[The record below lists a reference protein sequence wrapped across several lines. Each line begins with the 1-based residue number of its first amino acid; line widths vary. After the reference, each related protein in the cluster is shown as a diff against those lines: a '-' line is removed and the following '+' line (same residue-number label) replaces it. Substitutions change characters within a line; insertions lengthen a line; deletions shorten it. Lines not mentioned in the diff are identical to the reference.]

1 MLIRRETDADVD
13 AIRAVVAAAFA
24 SPERPAPAEAPLV
37 DALRADSGWI
47 PRLSLVADESGEVVG
62 HVVGTRGDIDGR
74 PALGVGPL
82 AVAPGHQ
89 RRGVGS
95 ALMHA
100 VLGAADALDEPIVIL
115 LGSHVYYPRF
125 GFQPAADLGIAAPD
139 PAWGRYFQARPLT
152 AYTPSLRGAFRYAR
166 PFDDLP

>member
-24 SPERPAPAEAPLV
+24 KPERPAGAEAPLV
-37 DALRADSGWI
+37 DALRADPGWI
-47 PRLSLVADESGEVVG
+47 PQLSLVADESGEVVG
-62 HVVGTRGDIDGR
+62 HVVSTRGDIDGR
-74 PALGVGPL
+74 PALGLGPL
-82 AVAPGHQ
+82 SVAPGHQ

-100 VLGAADALDEPIVIL
+100 AVAAADALDEPIVIL
-115 LGSHVYYPRF
+115 LGSDVYYPRF
-125 GFQPAADLGIAAPD
+125 GFQPAADLGITAPD
-139 PAWGRYFQARPLT
+139 PAWGQYFQARPLAT
-152 AYTPSLRGAFRYAR
+152 YTPSLRGAFRYAR

>member
-24 SPERPAPAEAPLV
+24 KPERPAGAEAPLV
-37 DALRADSGWI
+37 DALRADPGWI
-47 PRLSLVADESGEVVG
+47 PQLSLVADESGEVVG
-62 HVVGTRGDIDGR
+62 HVVSTRGAIDGR
-74 PALGVGPL
+74 PALGLGPL
-82 AVAPGHQ
+82 SVAPGHQ

-100 VLGAADALDEPIVIL
+100 ALAAADALDEPIVIV
-115 LGSHVYYPRF
+115 LGSDVYYPRF

-139 PAWGRYFQARPLT
+139 PAWGRFFQARPLAT
-152 AYTPSLRGAFRYAR
+152 YTPSLRGAFRYAR